1 MKSDKRS
8 WNIRAHLHFK
18 QQMDGSCLLRTL
30 ALLGQLRRL
39 KATMHKT
46 GNLGIPFSLNVIH
59 LCHPLQFEL
68 LLLLIHV
75 IWCSFVWMTVLNC
88 GYDYSSNVAWT
99 FAIMCSSDACAKRR
113 RGIKPS
119 TFLHM
124 LLDSC
129 LMYKS
134 MRGNLAFYAD
144 NFVACLVSL

>member
-1 MKSDKRS
+1 
-8 WNIRAHLHFK
+8 
-18 QQMDGSCLLRTL
+18 
-30 ALLGQLRRL
+30 
-39 KATMHKT
+39 
-46 GNLGIPFSLNVIH
+46 
-59 LCHPLQFEL
+59 
-68 LLLLIHV
+68 
-75 IWCSFVWMTVLNC
+75 MTVLNC

-99 FAIMCSSDACAKRR
+99 FAIMCSSD